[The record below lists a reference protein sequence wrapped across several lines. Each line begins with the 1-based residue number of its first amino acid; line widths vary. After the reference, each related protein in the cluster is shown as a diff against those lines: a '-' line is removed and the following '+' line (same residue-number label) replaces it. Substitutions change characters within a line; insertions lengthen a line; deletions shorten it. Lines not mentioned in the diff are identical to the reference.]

1 MGLHKPPPID
11 WDLGF
16 YFICLVQETCRG
28 NLIENFKTS
37 TISSEDNLSCAIA
50 GHPPL
55 SAVLGGY
62 FLWVPGFLAQV
73 IAELVYI

>member
-16 YFICLVQETCRG
+16 YFICLVQETCWV
-28 NLIENFKTS
+28 NLIELFKTS

-50 GHPPL
+50 GHPLCLLL
-55 SAVLGGY
+55 SGVTSFGSQ
-62 FLWVPGFLAQV
+62 GFWPR
-73 IAELVYI
+73 